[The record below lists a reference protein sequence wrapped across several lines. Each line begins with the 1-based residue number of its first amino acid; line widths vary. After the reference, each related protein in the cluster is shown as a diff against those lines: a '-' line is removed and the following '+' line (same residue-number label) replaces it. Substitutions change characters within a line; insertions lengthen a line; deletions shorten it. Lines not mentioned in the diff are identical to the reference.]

1 MLHVSDLMREM
12 KCDCF
17 CWNSA
22 HNSLHQESFYK
33 MDCPFSD
40 LWRNYLNANE
50 CGLGHSMDSNEQSL
64 KLLEENEVV
73 CFARFEY
80 KECRTKI
87 PYLKKLENGYMA
99 VYPHLSAYPK
109 ENEALIMKVNQMIL
123 SHCGVDIVENRIVYL
138 NKEYVRQ
145 DALDLNELLCI
156 SDKLFNKRN
165 HLSKT
170 IAECMEEVDVDLDGW
185 IERTKEILNRPSV
198 TPVRTKQCTALRRC
212 NYYSV
217 CFDESNEPDD
227 SILFFTTNQHKL
239 DAYDRGIRHIH
250 ELPLNQIEGFRLQY
264 AQYVASKTQKPF
276 MDRAALQVWM
286 KQIKYPISY
295 LDFEWD
301 TFAVPPYMN
310 MKPFDVLCFQYSLHV
325 ETSDGNLTHYNFF
338 ESKDCRR
345 HFVEQLIKDLPK
357 TGTILVY
364 NMEGAEKLRLKQLA
378 SQFEEYREELES
390 ICSRMVD
397 LSKPFEAGLYY
408 NSKMRGHYSLKS
420 ILPVF
425 SKDVSYH
432 DLDIQNGLNAVFAYR
447 TYDEKDEK
455 EKKEVKE
462 AISTYCQMD
471 TYAEYVVYHG
481 LIKEVEKDA

>member
-1 MLHVSDLMREM
+1 M
-12 KCDCF
+12 
-17 CWNSA
+17 
-22 HNSLHQESFYK
+22 
-33 MDCPFSD
+33 
-40 LWRNYLNANE
+40 
-50 CGLGHSMDSNEQSL
+50 
-64 KLLEENEVV
+64 
-73 CFARFEY
+73 
-80 KECRTKI
+80 
-87 PYLKKLENGYMA
+87 
-99 VYPHLSAYPK
+99 
-109 ENEALIMKVNQMIL
+109 
-123 SHCGVDIVENRIVYL
+123 
-138 NKEYVRQ
+138 
-145 DALDLNELLCI
+145 
-156 SDKLFNKRN
+156 
-165 HLSKT
+165 
-170 IAECMEEVDVDLDGW
+170 
-185 IERTKEILNRPSV
+185 
-198 TPVRTKQCTALRRC
+198 
-212 NYYSV
+212 
-217 CFDESNEPDD
+217 
-227 SILFFTTNQHKL
+227 
-239 DAYDRGIRHIH
+239 
-250 ELPLNQIEGFRLQY
+250 NQIEGFRLQY
-264 AQYVASKTQKPF
+264 AQYMASKTQKPF

-301 TFAVPPYMN
+301 TFAIPPYKN